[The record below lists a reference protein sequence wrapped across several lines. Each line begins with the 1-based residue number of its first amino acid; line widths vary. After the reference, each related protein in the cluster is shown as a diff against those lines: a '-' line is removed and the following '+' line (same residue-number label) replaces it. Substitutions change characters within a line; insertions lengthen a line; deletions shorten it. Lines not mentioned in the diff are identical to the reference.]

1 MPELEPRRSGC
12 REELPSAPSAERN
25 KQPIADVLARLLPHS
40 GVVLEIASGTGQ
52 HAEHFARAFPTLTWQ
67 PSDADTKMLPALS
80 ARVQRAALANLRA
93 PLEFDVHHTAPLFH
107 GVAAVV
113 CVNMIHIAPWSAC
126 VALLGH
132 AERLLARGSP
142 LVLYGPFK
150 RGGEHTAPSNAAFD
164 EDLRRRNREWGV
176 RDLDD
181 VVAAA
186 REHSLALAEVVA
198 MPAEN
203 FTVVLTR
210 Q

>member
-1 MPELEPRRSGC
+1 M
-12 REELPSAPSAERN
+12 REKLPSAPSAERN
-25 KQPIADVLARLLPHS
+25 KQPIADVLARVLPRS

-93 PLEFDVHHTAPLFH
+93 PLEFDVHHGAPPLH
-107 GVAAVV
+107 GVAAVF
-113 CVNMIHIAPWSAC
+113 CANMIHIAPWSAC

-132 AERLLARGSP
+132 AERLLTPGAL

-176 RDLDD
+176 RDLDE
-181 VVAAA
+181 VVAVA
-186 REHSLALAEVVA
+186 REHSLELAEVVA
-198 MPAEN
+198 MPADN